1 MKTKPVTIRT
11 TPEQE
16 DKLLTHAHSRGIK
29 RRATMAQIAFDKGME
44 LLEAQAV
51 AMDARDL
58 LEKGE

>member
-16 DKLLTHAHSRGIK
+16 DRLLTHAHIRGIK

-44 LLEAQAV
+44 LLEAQLPENWKETLA
-51 AMDARDL
+51 
-58 LEKGE
+58 EIG